1 MGNCDTIHPRC
12 ISVQKLV
19 TGLCT
24 YQISPQAHLWKD
36 EVTVRALG
44 CQLPLDHSN
53 IVAAVVLLPVT
64 ACKPGLSPPPPVSA
78 LTYNSG
84 WQNVRETKL
93 KSICLGRQSPL
104 HPTDRTDNIVLMN
117 PFHLETQG
125 QGNRITSL
133 IPVSFAKLSHFS
145 LFPFA
150 ILLFQAKIPRATDT
164 LLSLPLSL
172 PA

>member
-1 MGNCDTIHPRC
+1 MGNCDTIHPPC

-64 ACKPGLSPPPPVSA
+64 ACKPSLSPPPPPPPTCECPNIQLWMAKCKRNQTKINLSGQA
-78 LTYNSG
+78 EPSSPHRQNRQYCFDECFSPGNTGTGEQNHFINSC
-84 WQNVRETKL
+84 QF
-93 KSICLGRQSPL
+93 C
-104 HPTDRTDNIVLMN
+104 
-117 PFHLETQG
+117 
-125 QGNRITSL
+125 
-133 IPVSFAKLSHFS
+133 
-145 LFPFA
+145 
-150 ILLFQAKIPRATDT
+150 
-164 LLSLPLSL
+164 
-172 PA
+172 